1 MWPSVCSLILGK
13 SLDLYVTWIE
23 WWPSPPTQLSQ
34 GKPHQS
40 HHVVCPLPRQWMEP
54 RERDAGRLWVDRGPL
69 RMGHRNINTLQL
81 LSRRRGCFQ
90 ELLFWVAAH
99 SLKSSP
105 SSPIPI
111 VFQLQPHY
119 FTPMVPFLLK
129 PRSPWWLPQLPVWC
143 SCHSSFLLKQFSS
156 PRSDHHPPA
165 NKQTNPPLVISFPYR
180 SQFSSKVF
188 SWILPKYR
196 AILSNTA
203 KDLPNLPAGLK
214 MRIRYTGTRVS
225 IFINLYAFKDCFLI
239 DKRNKLVHEKMFH
252 IANY

>member
-81 LSRRRGCFQ
+81 LSRKRGCFQ

-99 SLKSSP
+99 TVLSPLPVLPSPLFSSCSPITSPRWSPSCSSP
-105 SSPIPI
+105 
-111 VFQLQPHY
+111 
-119 FTPMVPFLLK
+119 
-129 PRSPWWLPQLPVWC
+129 
-143 SCHSSFLLKQFSS
+143 
-156 PRSDHHPPA
+156 DHPDGC
-165 NKQTNPPLVISFPYR
+165 LSFPFGVPATVL
-180 SQFSSKVF
+180 FS
-188 SWILPKYR
+188 
-196 AILSNTA
+196 
-203 KDLPNLPAGLK
+203 
-214 MRIRYTGTRVS
+214 
-225 IFINLYAFKDCFLI
+225 
-239 DKRNKLVHEKMFH
+239 
-252 IANY
+252 

>member
-1 MWPSVCSLILGK
+1 MNGAKGERCWEALGGQGAVKDGTQEYQYPTTSVQEEG
-13 SLDLYVTWIE
+13 VFPGT
-23 WWPSPPTQLSQ
+23 T
-34 GKPHQS
+34 
-40 HHVVCPLPRQWMEP
+40 
-54 RERDAGRLWVDRGPL
+54 
-69 RMGHRNINTLQL
+69 L
-81 LSRRRGCFQ
+81 LSGST
-90 ELLFWVAAH
+90 H
-99 SLKSSP
+99 NLKSSP

-119 FTPMVPFLLK
+119 FTQMVPFLLK

-143 SCHSSFLLKQFSS
+143 SCHSSLLKQFSS

-188 SWILPKYR
+188 SWILPKYW
-196 AILSNTA
+196 AILSNIS

-214 MRIRYTGTRVS
+214 MRIRYTGTQVS